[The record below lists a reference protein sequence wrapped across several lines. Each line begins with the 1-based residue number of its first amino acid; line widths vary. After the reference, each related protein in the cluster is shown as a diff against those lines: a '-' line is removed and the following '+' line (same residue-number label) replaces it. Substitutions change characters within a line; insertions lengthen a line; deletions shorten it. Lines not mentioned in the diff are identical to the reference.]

1 MLVLLIYKNL
11 KSDYL
16 LAFFPTILTYR
27 RWAVLTAIAIFLI
40 PWATSSLFTNTSF
53 IVCTST
59 IVWARFRVCPR
70 LLPLHLGKLLGEC
83 PVDSVKAASWKWGSC
98 YGRLGSSWVLWVMR
112 GSWLVLIRGSGSH
125 IILCAHSG
133 IVVLEGIHK
142 FLLLLPCFFAKLR
155 RLSSNSFHQVLNFQ
169 ESADSE

>member
-1 MLVLLIYKNL
+1 M

-27 RWAVLTAIAIFLI
+27 RWAVLTAIAIFLV
-40 PWATSSLFTNTSF
+40 PWTTSSLFSNIF
-53 IVCTST
+53 FVVCTST
-59 IVWARFRVCPR
+59 IVWAIFRVCPR

-83 PVDSVKAASWKWGSC
+83 PVNSVKAASWKWGSC

-112 GSWLVLIRGSGSH
+112 GSWLVLIRASGSH

-142 FLLLLPCFFAKLR
+142 FLLLLPCFFFAKLR